1 VVARSTALGDL
12 GRATPT
18 PQKVGNRDYPSTTVE
33 VVFGRTAQP
42 AKIVHRDDL
51 SVGSIVEGP
60 AIVTESTATTVLPP
74 GSTLTVDAFGTLVVA
89 VGKEA

>member
-1 VVARSTALGDL
+1 MPVAPNASDAGEARPVA
-12 GRATPT
+12 
-18 PQKVGNRDYPSTTVE
+18 
-33 VVFGRTAQP
+33 
-42 AKIVHRDDL
+42 
-51 SVGSIVEGP
+51 GP